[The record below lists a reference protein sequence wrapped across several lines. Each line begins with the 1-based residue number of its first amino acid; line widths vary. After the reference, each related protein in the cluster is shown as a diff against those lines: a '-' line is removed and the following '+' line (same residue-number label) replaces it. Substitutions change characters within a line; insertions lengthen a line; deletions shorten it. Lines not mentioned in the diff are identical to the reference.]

1 MRAPEA
7 LASAALLAVLLIGCS
22 GPDLLAQRA
31 ADDDLKCA
39 GYGIMPADPGYAQCR
54 DAFARQRA
62 QQQQNAMNAL
72 MLHGAYLPDQAPYA
86 ENAPG
91 ATAVMRPTVTSCW
104 PTAAGWN
111 CYTQYQ

>member
-1 MRAPEA
+1 MLTLRAT
-7 LASAALLAVLLIGCS
+7 LSGAVFAMLVAGCTQ
-22 GPDLLAQRA
+22 PDVVAQRA

-39 GYGIMPADPGYAQCR
+39 GYGITPADPGYVQCR
-54 DAFARQRA
+54 DVFARQRG

-72 MLHGAYLPDQAPYA
+72 MLHGAYLPDQAPFG
-86 ENAPG
+86 EPAPG
-91 ATAVMRPTVTSCW
+91 AVAVTRPTLTSCW